1 VSDSEPAPERRYV
14 QPADFCS
21 IDQSLVRLASEQSE
35 RCGNCLV
42 IRIAACSNAGATP
55 FTASPQ
61 PSAYPSVV
69 GPTKG
74 APGPASQ
81 KADPAHMNPKRNLP
95 PGNQLRGSGT
105 MQPFNLAG
113 RQISSSALFSFAP

>member
-1 VSDSEPAPERRYV
+1 VSVSDPAPERRYV

-74 APGPASQ
+74 ALGRP
-81 KADPAHMNPKRNLP
+81 PKRPIRL
-95 PGNQLRGSGT
+95 T
-105 MQPFNLAG
+105 
-113 RQISSSALFSFAP
+113 